1 LKRSNRLV
9 LLVGVFLAVVAFVGI
24 ILLSNQGQT
33 KEAEKTDGPVV
44 VATADIPLS
53 TRIRQDQVT
62 TKTVPLTSISAG
74 AFTDPS
80 QVIGKVVREPVSTGA
95 QITSTTLSGG
105 ESGSITD
112 IEVPPGQRA
121 IAVQVD
127 QVTGVGTVIQTGDYV
142 DAVVGLTGDKFPVI
156 TVNPADSSVTVV
168 SGINSTSVKLILQGM
183 QVLGTLL
190 PPAEQSSSSGS
201 SSSSG
206 DNSSSNGQNGTSSQ
220 PATALNGQQQIVV
233 LSVTPQ
239 QAEVI
244 KFLQM
249 DSSISLILRSAD
261 DFIDPTTG
269 EAVTPLPAETTGV
282 ILKTLVDT
290 YGVLPPEVVETVT
303 PAKR

>member
-24 ILLSNQGQT
+24 IVLGQSNGGGP
-33 KEAEKTDGPVV
+33 EKTPTDGPVV

-53 TRIRQDQVT
+53 TRIRQDQVS
-62 TKTVPLTSISAG
+62 TKTVPLTAITAG

-80 QVIGKVVREPVSTGA
+80 QVIGKVVREPVKAGG

-105 ESGSITD
+105 EAGSITD
-112 IEVPPGQRA
+112 IQVPAGQRA
-121 IAVQVD
+121 MAVQVD
-127 QVTGVGTVIQTGDYV
+127 QVTGVGTVIKTGDYV
-142 DAVVGLTGDKFPVI
+142 DMVIGLTGDKFPVI
-156 TVNPADSSVTVV
+156 TVNPTDDSLTVV
-168 SGINSTSVKLILQGM
+168 SGINNTSVKLILQGM

-190 PPAEQSSSSGS
+190 PPPDS
-201 SSSSG
+201 SSSS
-206 DNSSSNGQNGTSSQ
+206 SSSDSGGDNGTSGGTTSQ
-220 PATALNGQQQIVV
+220 PTTALNGQQQIVI

-244 KFLQM
+244 KYSQM
-249 DSSISLILRSAD
+249 DSSLSLVLRSAD
-261 DFIDPTTG
+261 DFIDPLTG
-269 EAVTPLPAETTGV
+269 EAITPLPAETTGV

-303 PAKR
+303 PANP

>member
-24 ILLSNQGQT
+24 LVLAQPGGGGKS
-33 KEAEKTDGPVV
+33 EVPTDGPVV

-53 TRIRQDQVT
+53 TRIRADQVS
-62 TKTVPLTSISAG
+62 TKTVPLTAISAG

-80 QVIGKVVREPVSTGA
+80 QVIGKIAREPVKTGA

-105 ESGSITD
+105 EAGQITN
-112 IEVPPGQRA
+112 IQVPVGQRA
-121 IAVQVD
+121 MAVQVD
-127 QVTGVGTVIQTGDYV
+127 QVTGVGTIIQTGDYV
-142 DAVVGLTGDKFPVI
+142 DMVIGLTGDKFPVI
-156 TVNPADSSVTVV
+156 TVNPADDSLTVV
-168 SGINSTSVKLILQGM
+168 SGINNTSVKLILQGM

-190 PPAEQSSSSGS
+190 PPPEQTSSGS
-201 SSSSG
+201 SDSSG
-206 DNSSSNGQNGTSSQ
+206 SDNGSTDGSSQ
-220 PATALNGQQQIVV
+220 PSTALNGQQEIVI

-244 KFLQM
+244 KYSQM
-249 DSSISLILRSAD
+249 DSSISLVLRSAD
-261 DFIDPTTG
+261 DFIDPVTG
-269 EAVTPLPAETTGV
+269 EAITPLPAETTGV

-303 PAKR
+303 PANP

>member
-1 LKRSNRLV
+1 MKRSNRLV

-24 ILLSNQGQT
+24 LVLGQGGGGGP
-33 KEAEKTDGPVV
+33 EKAPTDGPVV

-62 TKTVPLTSISAG
+62 TKTVPLTAITAG

-80 QVIGKVVREPVSTGA
+80 QVIGKIVREPVKAGG

-105 ESGSITD
+105 EAGSISD
-112 IEVPPGQRA
+112 IQVPAGQRA
-121 IAVQVD
+121 MAVQVD
-127 QVTGVGTVIQTGDYV
+127 QVTGVGTVIKTGDYV
-142 DAVVGLTGDKFPVI
+142 DMVIGLTGDKFPVI
-156 TVNPADSSVTVV
+156 TVNSADNTLTVV
-168 SGINSTSVKLILQGM
+168 SGINNTSVKLILQGM

-190 PPAEQSSSSGS
+190 PPPDTSSSGS
-201 SSSSG
+201 SSSGSDNSSGSTG
-206 DNSSSNGQNGTSSQ
+206 DNSGQ
-220 PATALNGQQQIVV
+220 PATALNGQQEIVV

-244 KFLQM
+244 KYSQM

-261 DFIDPTTG
+261 DFIDPLTG
-269 EAVTPLPAETTGV
+269 ENITPLPAETTGV

-303 PAKR
+303 PANP